1 MTNTSSEIVGDPW
14 QHADRALESAR
25 ALGATYADIRIN
37 RYRNNFVA
45 TREDRVLQIVDGES
59 YGFGVRVIADGS
71 WGFAA
76 SATVA
81 PDEIERAVR
90 DAVTIA
96 RAAAVLR
103 SSPVVLA
110 PSDAYT
116 DSWRTPIAIDPF
128 AVPIEE
134 KVDLLLSINREALR
148 APGARFCSS
157 HLFSAN
163 EHKFFA
169 SSEGS
174 RIEQEIYR
182 IWPSFTVTAV
192 SDSGSDFQSRSGF
205 CMPTGQGFE
214 YCRTYPM
221 LEDARKAGEDA
232 VEKLKSPQIEP
243 GRRDLVLLP
252 SHTWLVLHESIG
264 HATELDRALG
274 FEANFA
280 GTSFVTVE
288 NLGAL
293 QYGSEH
299 VTVVGDRTERN
310 GLATVGYDDEGVRA
324 TRFDIIRNGRFVGY
338 QTTREQAPW
347 IGDEHS
353 HACAYADSYARVPMQ
368 RMPNVSLMPGNVPMS
383 LDDLVAGVD
392 DGVLIAGDGS
402 WSIDQQRRN
411 FQFGGQTFHQI
422 RNGRVTHMLRD
433 VAYQS
438 TTVEFWNACDAVCS
452 AEHYELGGSYFC
464 GKAQPE
470 QVAPVSHGSA
480 PARFRSVNFI
490 NTKQQV

>member
-1 MTNTSSEIVGDPW
+1 MAHSPSSITGDPW
-14 QHADRALESAR
+14 QLADRALDSAR
-25 ALGATYADIRIN
+25 ALGASYADIRIN
-37 RYRNNFVA
+37 RYRQNVVV
-45 TREDRVLQIVDGES
+45 TREERILQIVDGES
-59 YGFGVRVIADGS
+59 FGFGVRVIVDGS

-76 SATVA
+76 SADVTA
-81 PDEIERAVR
+81 SEIERIVR

-96 RAAAVLR
+96 RASAVLR
-103 SSPVVLA
+103 TSPVALA
-110 PSDAYT
+110 PTDAYT
-116 DSWRTPIAIDPF
+116 DHWRTPVEVDPF
-128 AVPIEE
+128 EVPIEE
-134 KVDLLLSINREALR
+134 KVELLLSINREALR

-157 HLFSAN
+157 HLFSAG

-169 SSEGS
+169 STEGS
-174 RIEQEIYR
+174 RIEQEIVR

-192 SDSGSDFQSRSGF
+192 SDDGGDFQSRSGF
-205 CMPTGQGFE
+205 CMPTGQGYE
-214 YCRTYPM
+214 YCRSYPM
-221 LEDARKAGEDA
+221 LDDARKAGEDA
-232 VEKLKSPQIEP
+232 VEKLKSPMIEP
-243 GRRDLVLLP
+243 GKRDLVLLP

-280 GTSFVTVE
+280 GTSFVTVDQ
-288 NLGAL
+288 LGTL

-299 VTVVGDRTERN
+299 VTVIGDRTEEH
-310 GLATVGYDDEGVRA
+310 GLATVGYDDEGVKSG
-324 TRFDIIRNGRFVGY
+324 RFDIIRDGRFVGY

-347 IGDEHS
+347 IGDAES
-353 HACAYADSYARVPMQ
+353 HACAYADNYTRVPMQ
-368 RMPNVSLMPGNVPMS
+368 RMPNVSLMPGSTPMS
-383 LDDLVAGVD
+383 VEDLIAGVD
-392 DGVLIAGDGS
+392 DGILIAGDGS

-422 RNGRVTHMLRD
+422 RNGRITNMLRD

-438 TTVEFWNACDAVCS
+438 TTVEFWNSCDAVCS
-452 AEHYELGGSYFC
+452 ADHYELGGSYFC

-480 PARFRSVNFI
+480 PARFRSINFI